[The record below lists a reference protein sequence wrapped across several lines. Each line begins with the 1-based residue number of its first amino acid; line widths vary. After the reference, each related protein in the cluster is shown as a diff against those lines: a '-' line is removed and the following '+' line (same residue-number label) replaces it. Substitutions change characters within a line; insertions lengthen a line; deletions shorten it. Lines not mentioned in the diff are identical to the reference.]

1 MKNFIWSRNPKEAY
15 ENPYEYEAQEQ
26 FSREAFKVLSGFIKH
41 LKSYD
46 LKFTRDE
53 RSLEKALWML
63 FLDAVDS
70 LLECHN
76 YLTEKNHKIAGRL
89 FRDAFE
95 VMDLSAL
102 FSSGT
107 DKSKRLL
114 EKWYDDKV
122 IPNREYRDYIKK
134 HISVELAEKHRV
146 FYSQISKINHRTY
159 KSLAYGYVLGG
170 ENKFAYDGFQ
180 KSKILVYPGVLSM
193 YYSLLANSISIF
205 SSEIK
210 KCSLLP
216 NNQIEEIWDESI
228 EKEPECRRFETVKM
242 VNEYK
247 EE

>member
-1 MKNFIWSRNPKEAY
+1 MKNFIWFRNPKEAY
-15 ENPYEYEAQEQ
+15 ENPYEYGAQEQ
-26 FSREAFKVLSGFIKH
+26 FSREAFKVLSSFKKH
-41 LKSYD
+41 LKAFD

-53 RSLEKALWML
+53 KSLEKALWML

-76 YLTEKNHKIAGRL
+76 YLSEKKHKIAGRL

-107 DKSKRLL
+107 EKSKRLL

-122 IPNREYRDYIKK
+122 IPNREYRDFIKK

-159 KSLAYGYVLGG
+159 KSLAYGYVLG
-170 ENKFAYDGFQ
+170 EDSKFAYDGFQ
-180 KSKILVYPGVLSM
+180 QSKMLVYSGVLSM
-193 YYSLLANSISIF
+193 HYALLANSISIF
-205 SSEIK
+205 SSEVE

-216 NNQIEEIWDESI
+216 KNQIEEIWNESI
-228 EKEPECRRFETVKM
+228 EEEPECRRFEIVKSI
-242 VNEYK
+242 
-247 EE
+247 